1 MSLAVRLRPFKARL
15 LLLLAVIGP
24 GIITANVDN
33 DAGGIATYSV
43 AGAHYGF
50 SLLWM
55 MPIVAIALIII
66 QEMSARLGVVSGKG
80 LSSLIRESFGVR
92 ITVIILG
99 ILLIANLA
107 NTVSEFA
114 GVAASME
121 IFGVSKFIS
130 VPIAAIGVWLLIVKG
145 NYKSVERIFLVA
157 SAIYLAYVFSG
168 IMAKPDWNAVLSS
181 SVHPTFHFDTGYLTI
196 AVTIIGTTIAPWMQF
211 YQQSSIADKG
221 LKIADYAYE
230 RIDVIVGSIFAVLV
244 AAFITIACAATLFKA
259 GITITDA
266 KDAALAL
273 GPLAGKYAEVLFGL
287 GLLNAS
293 IFSAAILPLSTAYV
307 ICEAFG
313 WEAAVNRDWHEAP
326 IFFSIYT
333 GLIVIGA
340 GIILLPIKSLM
351 QAMISSQT
359 LNGIL
364 LPVIL
369 IVMLRLIN
377 DKRIMGKY
385 SNSLPL
391 NIINWTVV
399 AVLIILTILL
409 VLATLFPAF
418 FTALN

>member
-1 MSLAVRLRPFKARL
+1 M
-15 LLLLAVIGP
+15 LLLAVVGP

-43 AGAHYGF
+43 AGAHYGN

-55 MPIVAIALIII
+55 MPLVAIALIII

-80 LSSLIRESFGVR
+80 LSSLIRETLGVR
-92 ITVIILG
+92 ITVLILG
-99 ILLIANLA
+99 VLLLANLA

-114 GVAASME
+114 GIAASME
-121 IFGVSKFIS
+121 IFGVSKYIS
-130 VPIAAIGVWLLIVKG
+130 VPVAAVVVWLLIVKG
-145 NYKSVERIFLVA
+145 NYQTVERVFLAA
-157 SAIYLAYVFSG
+157 SAIYLAYVISG
-168 IMAKPDWNAVLSS
+168 ILAKPDWTDVLQST
-181 SVHPTFHFDTGYLTI
+181 VRPTFKLDAGYLTI

-221 LKIADYAYE
+221 LNVADYAYE
-230 RIDVIVGSIFAVLV
+230 RIDVVIGSIFAVLV
-244 AAFITIACAATLFKA
+244 AAFITIACASTLYKA
-259 GITITDA
+259 GVSVTDA
-266 KDAALAL
+266 KDAAMAL
-273 GPLAGKYAEVLFGL
+273 GPLAGKYAEVLFGI

-313 WEAAVNRDWHEAP
+313 WEAAVSRDWHEAP

-333 GLIVIGA
+333 GLIAIGA
-340 GIILLPIKSLM
+340 LVILLPIKSLVR
-351 QAMISSQT
+351 AMMSSQT

-377 DKRIMGKY
+377 DKRIMGRY
-385 SNSLPL
+385 ANGRLL
-391 NIINWTVV
+391 NIINWLVV
-399 AVLIILTILL
+399 ILL
-409 VLATLFPAF
+409 IALTLLLIVATLFP
-418 FTALN
+418 TALAGIS

>member
-1 MSLAVRLRPFKARL
+1 MRLRPFKARM

-80 LSSLIRESFGVR
+80 LASLIRESFGVR

-385 SNSLPL
+385 ANSLPL

-418 FTALN
+418 FAALN